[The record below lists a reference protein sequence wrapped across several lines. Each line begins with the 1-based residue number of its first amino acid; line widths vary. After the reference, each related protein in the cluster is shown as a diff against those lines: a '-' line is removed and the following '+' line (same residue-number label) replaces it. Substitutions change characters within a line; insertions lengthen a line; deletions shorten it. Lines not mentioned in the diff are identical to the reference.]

1 MIFDVYETLKID
13 GKEYKLKF
21 PIENVAALE
30 RELRSGNL
38 LTTVVNMQ
46 NPEILISA
54 GDYYALFKHALLG
67 GGGVSEEDIP
77 ELFLAAKYEYDDKDI
92 VKAIATALQKS
103 GLIGKP
109 KKLTA
114 AGKA

>member
-1 MIFDVYETLKID
+1 MVFDVYETLKID
-13 GKEYKLKF
+13 GKEYKLKY
-21 PIENVAALE
+21 PVENVAALE

-46 NPEILISA
+46 NPDILISA

-67 GGGVSEEDIP
+67 GGDVSEKDISD
-77 ELFLAAKYEYDDKDI
+77 LFLQAKYEHDDKDI
-92 VKAIATALQKS
+92 VKVLATALRKS
-103 GLIGKP
+103 GLVGKP

-114 AGKA
+114 AKKA